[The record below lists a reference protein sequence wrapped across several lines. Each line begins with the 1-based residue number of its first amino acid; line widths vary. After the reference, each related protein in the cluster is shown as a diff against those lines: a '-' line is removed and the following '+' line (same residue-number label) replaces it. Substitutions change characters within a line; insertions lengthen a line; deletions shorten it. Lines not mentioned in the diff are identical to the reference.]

1 MECRAD
7 MPGNATGGHLFIS
20 CLFCV
25 CVWVGGGGSTTN
37 AKLVLKRTSV
47 NKAGFDASLI

>member
-20 CLFCV
+20 CLFVVVVVVVVFCLFCV
-25 CVWVGGGGSTTN
+25 C
-37 AKLVLKRTSV
+37 
-47 NKAGFDASLI
+47 